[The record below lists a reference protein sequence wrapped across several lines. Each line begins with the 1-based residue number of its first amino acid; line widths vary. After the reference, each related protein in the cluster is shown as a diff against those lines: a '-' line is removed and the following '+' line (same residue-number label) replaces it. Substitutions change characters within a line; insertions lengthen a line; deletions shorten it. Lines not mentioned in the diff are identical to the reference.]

1 MKSTNMEKVSRR
13 LFLRDALASILPII
27 GALSF
32 PVISVGANTKTID
45 NESPDYCPGSC
56 TGLCTTSCMGNCKGE
71 CKGGCV
77 GDCTSS
83 S

>member
-1 MKSTNMEKVSRR
+1 MEKVSRR
-13 LFLRDALASILPII
+13 LFLRKALASILPII

-32 PVISVGANTKTID
+32 PAVRAEANTK
-45 NESPDYCPGSC
+45 NMGKESPDYCPGSC

-77 GDCTSS
+77 GD
-83 S
+83 